1 MISNFTLILYD
12 CIVKK
17 MVQVNVGF
25 RPKINLRCKGEL

>member
-17 MVQVNVGF
+17 MVQVNVGYSPEDYF
-25 RPKINLRCKGEL
+25 KM